1 MTSIAFC
8 AGVLPLIFGSGAG
21 SEMRRAMGIAV
32 FSGMLGVT
40 FFGILLTPVF
50 YVLLRSG
57 RGGRSRRLARKPTGG
72 AVTPLAAPAAGT
84 AGDGHA

>member
-1 MTSIAFC
+1 
-8 AGVLPLIFGSGAG
+8 
-21 SEMRRAMGIAV
+21 V

-57 RGGRSRRLARKPTGG
+57 RGGRSRRLARVPSGG
-72 AVTPLAAPAAGT
+72 SVSPLAAPAAGHS
-84 AGDGHA
+84 GDGHA